1 MHRRDP
7 GQASPQLRHGKPLT
21 ESELNCPWRGPLQ
34 SGALLLSVRE
44 TGADDE
50 GQVDWGFTPCTKQGH
65 NWGEELLEEWLGIE
79 DSNLGYLIQ
88 SQASYR

>member
-1 MHRRDP
+1 MP
-7 GQASPQLRHGKPLT
+7 
-21 ESELNCPWRGPLQ
+21 
-34 SGALLLSVRE
+34 VRE

>member
-1 MHRRDP
+1 MKGPFACR
-7 GQASPQLRHGKPLT
+7 
-21 ESELNCPWRGPLQ
+21 SERP
-34 SGALLLSVRE
+34 
-44 TGADDE
+44 GADDE
-50 GQVDWGFTPCTKQGH
+50 GQVDWGFTPCTKQEH